1 MQATNDQVSVFLAH
15 LSDERGLTLNTVH
28 NYSRDLNNFS
38 DFLQNDLQND
48 LQNGLK
54 VEEIQWARVS
64 SHHVRGFVS
73 ARHRQGI
80 SGKSLQRALSAIRTF
95 YHFLIRE
102 NQARVNPA
110 IDIATPKTPKK
121 LPSTLDTDQ
130 VAQLLNSSTTEWHSV
145 RDHAIMELFYSS
157 GLRLSELVG
166 TDLTSIDLEDS
177 TIRVLGKGRKERIVP
192 VGTAANTAVQRW
204 LSIRSKLPKKKS
216 TIQDDSALFLSENG
230 RRLGQRS
237 VQNRVKA
244 WALARGLPGNLH
256 PHMLRH
262 SFASHILESSRDLR
276 AVQEL
281 LGHADIST
289 TQIYTHLDFQHLAD
303 VYDKAH
309 PRAQKKRDGEL

>member
-1 MQATNDQVSVFLAH
+1 
-15 LSDERGLTLNTVH
+15 
-28 NYSRDLNNFS
+28 
-38 DFLQNDLQND
+38 
-48 LQNGLK
+48 
-54 VEEIQWARVS
+54 
-64 SHHVRGFVS
+64 
-73 ARHRQGI
+73 
-80 SGKSLQRALSAIRTF
+80 LQRALSAIRTF

-102 NQARVNPA
+102 SQAKVNPA

-121 LPSTLDTDQ
+121 LPNTLDTDQ
-130 VAQLLNSSTTEWHSV
+130 VAQLLDSSTTEWHSV

-166 TDLTSIDLEDS
+166 TDITSIDLDES
-177 TIRVLGKGRKERIVP
+177 TVRVLGKGRKERIVP
-192 VGTAANTAVQRW
+192 VGLAAITAVQRW
-204 LSIRSKLPKKKS
+204 LSIRTDLPKTNA
-216 TIQDDSALFLSENG
+216 TIQDDAALFLSENG

-309 PRAQKKRDGEL
+309 PRAQKKPDGDL

>member
-1 MQATNDQVSVFLAH
+1 MQETGDQVSAFLAH
-15 LSDERGLTLNTVH
+15 LNHERGLTQNTIQ

-38 DFLQNDLQND
+38 DYLAGDHKPDPELDRENK
-48 LQNGLK
+48 K
-54 VEEIQWARVS
+54 VPWARVS

-102 NQARVNPA
+102 NHAKVNPA

-130 VAQLLNSSTTEWHSV
+130 VAQLLDSSTTEWHSV

-166 TDLTSIDLEDS
+166 TNLVSIDLEES
-177 TIRVLGKGRKERIVP
+177 TVRVLGKGRKERIVP
-192 VGTAANTAVQRW
+192 VGQAANTAVRRW
-204 LSIRSKLPKKKS
+204 LSIRTELPKKKA
-216 TIQDDSALFLSENG
+216 TIQDDAALFLSENG

-289 TQIYTHLDFQHLAD
+289 TQIYTHLDFQHLTD

-309 PRAQKKRDGEL
+309 PRAQKKPDGAL

>member
-1 MQATNDQVSVFLAH
+1 MQETSDQVNVFLAH
-15 LSDERGLTLNTVH
+15 LSDERGLTQNTIQ
-28 NYSRDLNNFS
+28 NYSRDLHNFAHYLES
-38 DFLQNDLQND
+38 ALELDQKGEQEA
-48 LQNGLK
+48 K
-54 VEEIQWARVS
+54 EIPWARVS

-73 ARHRQGI
+73 ARHRQGV

-102 NQARVNPA
+102 NQAKVNPA

-130 VAQLLNSSTTEWHSV
+130 VAQLLDSSTTEWHSV

-166 TDLTSIDLEDS
+166 TDLTSIDLEES

-192 VGTAANTAVQRW
+192 VGLAANTAIRRW
-204 LSIRSKLPKKKS
+204 LSIRIALPKKKAVVE
-216 TIQDDSALFLSENG
+216 DDTALFLSENG

-244 WALARGLPGNLH
+244 WALAKGLPGNLH

-289 TQIYTHLDFQHLAD
+289 TQIYTHLDFQHLTD

-309 PRAQKKRDGEL
+309 PRAQKKQDSEL